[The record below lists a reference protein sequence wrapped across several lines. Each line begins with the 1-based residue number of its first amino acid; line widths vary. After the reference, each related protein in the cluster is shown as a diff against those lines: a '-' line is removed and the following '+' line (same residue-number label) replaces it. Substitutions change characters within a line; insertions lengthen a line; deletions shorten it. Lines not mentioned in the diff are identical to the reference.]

1 MRLLLVPLA
10 GGVGLGPLTR
20 CLAVAHEAKIRGH
33 EVLFLCKDTF
43 CEIVR
48 KFGYRTYTAPTSVR
62 NQGQKLPPF
71 RLSDVAITLGWV
83 EESYI
88 NSAIEAERQT
98 IRSFRPDVIF
108 TETQFSLPLSA
119 SIENIPWVA
128 ATSWADHPDFKSP
141 LYKDNET
148 ASGFEERFNHILDK
162 YSQPKIND
170 ICELAFLRAQI
181 KIAPTT
187 PELQPELQDIP
198 DVHYVGSLLSPEM
211 EDSFLT
217 PQPER
222 WLNSKLPDVV
232 ENWEQNH
239 PVIYVYMSPGDIKP
253 NLWIPTLIKAFKDTR
268 FNVIVTL
275 APLKILP
282 NSLPN
287 ISNIKFFESLPAI
300 KAIRRSNLVITHGG
314 ANTVT
319 SALISGKPM
328 MIFPDKYAERDYN
341 GRAVERLGA
350 GMNFRT
356 EKFTPQDLL
365 LNAEKIT
372 SDSTFALNAK
382 KIGDRIRKLG
392 GSRST
397 FDLIE
402 KIV

>member
-1 MRLLLVPLA
+1 MRILLIPLA
-10 GGVGLGPLTR
+10 GGVGRGPLTR
-20 CLAVAHEAKIRGH
+20 CLSVAHEAKMRGH

-48 KFGYRTYTAPTSVR
+48 KFGYRTYTAPTPAQYR
-62 NQGQKLPPF
+62 APKPPPF
-71 RLSDVAITLGWV
+71 RLSDVAIALGWI

-88 NSAIEAERQT
+88 NSAIEVERQ
-98 IRSFRPDVIF
+98 IVRSFRPDVIF
-108 TETQFSLPLSA
+108 TETQFSVPISA

-148 ASGFEERFNHILDK
+148 VSGFEERFNRILNK
-162 YSQPKIND
+162 YGQPGIND
-170 ICELAFLRAQI
+170 ICELAFLKAQI

-187 PELQPELQDIP
+187 PELQPELQDIQN
-198 DVHYVGSLLSPEM
+198 VHYVGSLLSPEM
-211 EDSFLT
+211 EDSFLS
-217 PQPER
+217 PR
-222 WLNSKLPDVV
+222 VVKNRLPNVV
-232 ENWEQNH
+232 ESWDKNS
-239 PVIYVYMSPGDIKP
+239 PLIYVYMSPGDIKP
-253 NLWIPTLIKAFKDTR
+253 DLWIPTLIKAFKDTK
-268 FNVIVTL
+268 FNVMVTL

-282 NSLPN
+282 SSLPN
-287 ISNIKFFESLPAI
+287 VPNIKFFESLPVI
-300 KAIRRSNLVITHGG
+300 KAICRSNLVITHGG

-319 SALISGKPM
+319 SALISGKPL
-328 MIFPDKYAERDYN
+328 MIFPDMYAERDYN

-365 LNAEKIT
+365 LNAEKII

-382 KIGDRIRKLG
+382 KIGSRIRKLG

-397 FDLIE
+397 LDLIE